1 MRLVFMGAP
10 GSGKGTQ
17 ARRLMEEYASPQVS
31 TGDLLRAAVAAGTS
45 LGKKAKAAMD
55 AGQLVADDIVVGMI
69 RERLQQKDTKFGFI
83 FDGFPRSLAQ
93 AAALDKMLAELGQ
106 PLNKAILLDVKF
118 DNLIKRLTGR
128 RTCQLCGHL
137 YNVYFSPPKKKA
149 GACDIDGGELVQ
161 RADDNEETITKRLK
175 VYQEQTAPL
184 MDYYKK
190 QGKFASVD
198 GEGSMDEIFKRI
210 QQILP

>member
-17 ARRLMEEYASPQVS
+17 ARRLMEAYASPQIS
-31 TGDLLRAAVAAGTS
+31 TGDLLRAAVAAGTA

-69 RERLQQKDTKFGFI
+69 RERLAQKDTRFGFI
-83 FDGFPRSLAQ
+83 LDGFPRSLTQ
-93 AAALDKMLAELGQ
+93 AAALDKMLAEVGQ

-128 RTCQLCGHL
+128 RTCKVCGHL
-137 YNVYFSPPKKKA
+137 YNVHFNPSKKD
-149 GACDIDGGELVQ
+149 GVCDIDGGELVQ

-175 VYQEQTAPL
+175 VYQDQTAPL
-184 MDYYKK
+184 IDYYK
-190 QGKFASVD
+190 QQNKFVAID
-198 GEGSMDEIFKRI
+198 GEGSMDAIFKRI
-210 QQILP
+210 EAVLP

>member
-17 ARRLMEEYASPQVS
+17 ARRLMEAYASPQIS
-31 TGDLLRAAVAAGTS
+31 TGDLLRAAVAAGTA

-55 AGQLVADDIVVGMI
+55 AGQLVADEIVVGMI
-69 RERLQQKDTKFGFI
+69 RERLAQKDTKFGFI
-83 FDGFPRSLAQ
+83 LDGFPRSLSQ
-93 AAALDKMLAELGQ
+93 AAALDAMLAEVDQ
-106 PLNKAILLDVKF
+106 PLNKAILLDVKQ

-128 RTCQLCGHL
+128 RTCKVCGHL
-137 YNVYFSPPKKKA
+137 YNIYFSPPKAQGK
-149 GACDIDGGELVQ
+149 CDLDGGELVQ

-175 VYQEQTAPL
+175 VYQEQTSPL
-184 MDYYKK
+184 VDYYKK
-190 QGKFASVD
+190 QGKFVAVD

-210 QQILP
+210 EQVLP

>member
-17 ARRLMEEYASPQVS
+17 ARRLMEAYASPQIS
-31 TGDLLRAAVAAGTS
+31 TGDLLRAAVAAGTA

-69 RERLQQKDTKFGFI
+69 RERLGQKDTKFGFI
-83 FDGFPRSLAQ
+83 LDGFPRSIAQ
-93 AAALDKMLAELGQ
+93 AQALDQMLNEVGQ

-128 RTCQLCGHL
+128 RTCKVCGHL
-137 YNVYFSPPKKKA
+137 YNVYFSPPKKQ
-149 GACDIDGGELVQ
+149 GVCDLDGGELVQ
-161 RADDNEETITKRLK
+161 RADDNEATITKRLK
-175 VYQEQTAPL
+175 VYEEQTSPL
-184 MDYYKK
+184 VNYYKK
-190 QGKFASVD
+190 QNKFVAID
-198 GEGSMDEIFKRI
+198 GEGTMDEIFHRI
-210 QQILP
+210 EKVLP

>member
-17 ARRLMEEYASPQVS
+17 ARRLMEAYASPQIS

-55 AGQLVADDIVVGMI
+55 AGQLVADEIVVGMI
-69 RERLQQKDTKFGFI
+69 RERLGQKDTKFGFI

-93 AAALDKMLAELGQ
+93 AASLDKMLAELGQ
-106 PLNKAILLDVKF
+106 PLNKAILLDVNF

-128 RTCQLCGHL
+128 RTCKVCGHL
-137 YNVYFSPPKKKA
+137 FNVHFSPPKKA
-149 GACDIDGGELVQ
+149 GVCDHDGGELLQ

-175 VYQEQTAPL
+175 VYQDQTAPL
-184 MDYYKK
+184 VDYYKK
-190 QGKFASVD
+190 QNKFVSVD
-198 GEGSMDEIFKRI
+198 GEGSMEEIFHRI
-210 QQILP
+210 EKVLP

>member
-17 ARRLMEEYASPQVS
+17 ARRLMEAYASPQIS
-31 TGDLLRAAVAAGTS
+31 TGDLLRAAVAAGTA

-69 RERLQQKDTKFGFI
+69 RERLGQKDTKFGFI

-93 AAALDKMLAELGQ
+93 AASLDKMLAELGQ
-106 PLNKAILLDVKF
+106 PLNKAILLDVNF

-128 RTCQLCGHL
+128 RTCKVCGHL
-137 YNVYFSPPKKKA
+137 YNVHFSPPKKQ
-149 GACDIDGGELVQ
+149 GLCDIDGGELVQ

-175 VYQEQTAPL
+175 VYQDQTAPL
-184 MDYYKK
+184 VDYYKK
-190 QGKFASVD
+190 QNKFVSID
-198 GEGSMDEIFKRI
+198 GEGSMDEIFHRI
-210 QQILP
+210 EKVLP

>member
-17 ARRLMEEYASPQVS
+17 ARRLMEAYASPQIS

-69 RERLQQKDTKFGFI
+69 RERLGQKDTKFGFI
-83 FDGFPRSLAQ
+83 LDGFPRSLAQ
-93 AAALDKMLAELGQ
+93 ADALDRMLAEVGQ

-128 RTCQLCGHL
+128 RTCKVCGHL
-137 YNVYFSPPKKKA
+137 YNVHFNPPKKQ
-149 GACDIDGGELVQ
+149 GLCDIDGGELVQ

-184 MDYYKK
+184 VDYYKK
-190 QGKFASVD
+190 QNKFVSID
-198 GEGSMDEIFKRI
+198 GEGSMDEIFRRI
-210 QQILP
+210 EKVLP